1 MKDFIKYVFAT
12 ITGIVALFMIM
23 GILFAISL
31 VGMIASESGATKV
44 KDNSVFVLQLNGII
58 QERTGEENPFA
69 AILSKGEMDMM
80 GLDDLLSAI
89 EKAKNNEDIK
99 GIYLEGGIT
108 EFDSPA
114 TAQQLRDALKDFKK
128 SGKWIVAYS
137 DQYMQGAYYV
147 ASVADKIYLN
157 KTGMVD
163 FKGIGGKSEYLKGL
177 LDKIGVRY
185 QAIRVGKYKSA
196 VERMTQSGMSDND
209 REQRLAYSQGI
220 WDYWL
225 KDISE
230 SRKVSAEQLNQLAND
245 SIISIA
251 DPSDYVKAKLIDK
264 IMYPEQIRDEIKGR
278 LKLDKDD
285 DINQLTLADM
295 KNVKAKKD
303 DDGEKI
309 AIYYAYGEIVDD
321 IASMMPSG
329 HHIVGK
335 TTVDDLNELA
345 KDDDIKAVVI
355 RVNSPGGSAVAS
367 ENIWH
372 AIKQLK
378 AKKPVVVSMGGLA
391 ASGGY
396 MISAPAN
403 YIFAE
408 PTTITGSIGIFG
420 LVPNYSELATDKLG
434 ITFDGIKTNKYTDF
448 AENLVLA
455 KENSE
460 EIRFLQTYVDR
471 GYITFLDI
479 VAEGRKMKRDDVH
492 EIAQGRVWLA
502 KDAVKIKLVDKLGS
516 LNDAVKKAAE
526 LAKLDEYHTAT
537 YPAPDSWID
546 QFLPSE
552 NKGSYL
558 DAELRSLLGDLY
570 TPVMEMK
577 MNTKR
582 NRLQARLPYSVSIK

>member
-12 ITGIVALFMIM
+12 ITGIVALFMLM

-44 KDNSVFVLQLNGII
+44 KDNSVFVLQLNGVI
-58 QERTGEENPFA
+58 QERTEEENPFA

-80 GLDDLLSAI
+80 GLDDLLAAI
-89 EKAKNNEDIK
+89 EKAKNNDDIK
-99 GIYLEGGIT
+99 GIYLEGGVT

-114 TAQQLRDALKDFKK
+114 TAQHLRDALKDFKK
-128 SGKWIVAYS
+128 SGKWVVAYS
-137 DQYMQGAYYV
+137 DQYLQGAYYV

-163 FKGIGGKSEYLKGL
+163 FRGIGGKSEYLKGL
-177 LDKIGVRY
+177 FDKIGVRY
-185 QAIRVGKYKSA
+185 QAVRVGKYKSA
-196 VERMTQSGMSDND
+196 VERMTQSSMSDND

-230 SRKVSAEQLNQLAND
+230 SRKVSAAQLNQLAND

-251 DPSDYVKAKLIDK
+251 NPADYVKARLIDK
-264 IMYPEQIRDEIKGR
+264 IMYPEQIKDEIKGR

-329 HHIVGK
+329 HNIVGK

-378 AKKPVVVSMGGLA
+378 TKKPVVVSMGGLA

-448 AENLVLA
+448 AENLVLS

-471 GYITFLDI
+471 GYNTFLDI
-479 VAEGRKMKRDDVH
+479 VAEGRKMKREDVH

-577 MNTKR
+577 KNTKR
-582 NRLQARLPYSVSIK
+582 NRLQARLPYSVVIK

>member
-1 MKDFIKYVFAT
+1 M
-12 ITGIVALFMIM
+12 
-23 GILFAISL
+23 
-31 VGMIASESGATKV
+31 
-44 KDNSVFVLQLNGII
+44 
-58 QERTGEENPFA
+58 
-69 AILSKGEMDMM
+69 
-80 GLDDLLSAI
+80 
-89 EKAKNNEDIK
+89 
-99 GIYLEGGIT
+99 
-108 EFDSPA
+108 
-114 TAQQLRDALKDFKK
+114 
-128 SGKWIVAYS
+128 
-137 DQYMQGAYYV
+137 
-147 ASVADKIYLN
+147 
-157 KTGMVD
+157 
-163 FKGIGGKSEYLKGL
+163 
-177 LDKIGVRY
+177 
-185 QAIRVGKYKSA
+185 
-196 VERMTQSGMSDND
+196 
-209 REQRLAYSQGI
+209 AYSQGI

-230 SRKVSAEQLNQLAND
+230 SRKVSAAQLNQLAND

-251 DPSDYVKAKLIDK
+251 NPADYVKAKLIDK
-264 IMYPEQIRDEIKGR
+264 IMYPEQIKDEIKGR

-329 HHIVGK
+329 HNIVGK

-378 AKKPVVVSMGGLA
+378 TKKPVVVSMGGLA

-448 AENLVLA
+448 AENLVLS

-471 GYITFLDI
+471 GYTTFLDI
-479 VAEGRKMKRDDVH
+479 VAEGRKMKREDVH

-537 YPAPDSWID
+537 YPAPDSWVD

-577 MNTKR
+577 KNTKR
-582 NRLQARLPYSVSIK
+582 NRLQARLPYSVVIK

>member
-12 ITGIVALFMIM
+12 ITGIVALFMLM

-44 KDNSVFVLQLNGII
+44 KDNSVFVLQLNGVI
-58 QERTGEENPFA
+58 QERTEEENPFA

-80 GLDDLLSAI
+80 GLDDLLAAI
-89 EKAKNNEDIK
+89 EKAKNNDDIK
-99 GIYLEGGIT
+99 GIYLEGGVT

-128 SGKWIVAYS
+128 SGKWVVAYS
-137 DQYMQGAYYV
+137 DQYLQGAYYV

-163 FKGIGGKSEYLKGL
+163 FRGIGGKSEYLKGL
-177 LDKIGVRY
+177 FDKIGVRY
-185 QAIRVGKYKSA
+185 QAVRVGKYKSA
-196 VERMTQSGMSDND
+196 VERMTQSSMSDND

-230 SRKVSAEQLNQLAND
+230 SRKVSASQLNQLAND

-251 DPSDYVKAKLIDK
+251 NPADYVKARLIDK
-264 IMYPEQIRDEIKGR
+264 IMYPEQIKDEIKGR

-329 HHIVGK
+329 HNIVGK

-378 AKKPVVVSMGGLA
+378 TKKPVVVSMGGLA

-448 AENLVLA
+448 AENLVLS

-471 GYITFLDI
+471 GYTTFLDI
-479 VAEGRKMKRDDVH
+479 VAEGRKMKREDVH

-526 LAKLDEYHTAT
+526 LAKLDEYYTAT
-537 YPAPDSWID
+537 YPAPDSWVD

-577 MNTKR
+577 KNTKR
-582 NRLQARLPYSVSIK
+582 NRLQARLPYSVVIK

>member
-1 MKDFIKYVFAT
+1 M
-12 ITGIVALFMIM
+12 
-23 GILFAISL
+23 
-31 VGMIASESGATKV
+31 
-44 KDNSVFVLQLNGII
+44 DNSPDSVFCSHGAGFIVPWDRVP
-58 QERTGEENPFA
+58 EY
-69 AILSKGEMDMM
+69 MH
-80 GLDDLLSAI
+80 
-89 EKAKNNEDIK
+89 
-99 GIYLEGGIT
+99 LEG
-108 EFDSPA
+108 
-114 TAQQLRDALKDFKK
+114 
-128 SGKWIVAYS
+128 
-137 DQYMQGAYYV
+137 
-147 ASVADKIYLN
+147 
-157 KTGMVD
+157 
-163 FKGIGGKSEYLKGL
+163 
-177 LDKIGVRY
+177 
-185 QAIRVGKYKSA
+185 
-196 VERMTQSGMSDND
+196 
-209 REQRLAYSQGI
+209 
-220 WDYWL
+220 
-225 KDISE
+225 
-230 SRKVSAEQLNQLAND
+230 
-245 SIISIA
+245 
-251 DPSDYVKAKLIDK
+251 
-264 IMYPEQIRDEIKGR
+264 

-329 HHIVGK
+329 HNIVGK

-378 AKKPVVVSMGGLA
+378 TKKPVVVSMGGLA

-448 AENLVLA
+448 AENLVLS

-471 GYITFLDI
+471 GYTTFLDI
-479 VAEGRKMKRDDVH
+479 VAEGRKMKREDVH

-537 YPAPDSWID
+537 YPAPDSWVD

-577 MNTKR
+577 KNTKR
-582 NRLQARLPYSVSIK
+582 NRLQARLPYSVVIK

>member
-251 DPSDYVKAKLIDK
+251 NPADYVKAKLIDK

-448 AENLVLA
+448 AENLVLS

-570 TPVMEMK
+570 TPIMEMK